1 MQSHRRYSFLA
12 QRSLC
17 SNDILKGMELKKK
30 TTTCVYFTT
39 EDGVDVFFRKKKK
52 KAFESMAPARPVW
65 RKGMASTLRHF
76 PLQANSILRISKATP
91 SISLRCVSC
100 MHRHVFFFLTQF
112 QSMHNHSKKKKYMF
126 VVIEWFGEKK
136 KGSHVDVTIFSRSKL
151 LDGHGIECWC
161 WCCTQ
166 RFYIF
171 FFFFAN
177 IFFTIKPS
185 STTEPAFSGPG

>member
-52 KAFESMAPARPVW
+52 KSIRVDGTGKTRLTERNGFYS
-65 RKGMASTLRHF
+65 ASFSPSGEFYIENFQGYALDLTQVCVLYASPCF
-76 PLQANSILRISKATP
+76 FFFNAISK
-91 SISLRCVSC
+91 
-100 MHRHVFFFLTQF
+100 HTQPL
-112 QSMHNHSKKKKYMF
+112 KKKKYMF
-126 VVIEWFGEKK
+126 VVIECFGEKK

-151 LDGHGIECWC
+151 LDGHGIEC
-161 WCCTQ
+161 
-166 RFYIF
+166 
-171 FFFFAN
+171 
-177 IFFTIKPS
+177 
-185 STTEPAFSGPG
+185 